1 MVIERAFISITSVRV
16 SFFGNETRDLASRYG
31 GVNVVR
37 EGRPYGAKLSGFE
50 WKLTLKN
57 CWMPSINPVLENGL
71 IHLLLQTDLY
81 PQYSSTAWETPHDL
95 YPGIYSNLA
104 ESVNVAFN
112 RLSLLLGP
120 FRATCGSIRENT
132 RAVGNEGNHHKK
144 KAHICRI
151 LGCVTKTYSRMEW
164 RKQSLETHQST
175 FAWRRCF
182 DSWIMLQCQVFIR
195 HPTVSFWW

>member
-1 MVIERAFISITSVRV
+1 MLIERAFISITSVRV
-16 SFFGNETRDLASRYG
+16 SFFGSETRYLASRYG
-31 GVNVVR
+31 GVHVVR

-50 WKLTLKN
+50 CKLTLKN

-81 PQYSSTAWETPHDL
+81 PQYSSTAWETPHDS
-95 YPGIYSNLA
+95 YPGIYSNLT
-104 ESVNVAFN
+104 ESVNAAFN

-144 KAHICRI
+144 AHMCRNIRMRHENIQQNGVAKAKPENTSVHVCAA
-151 LGCVTKTYSRMEW
+151 K
-164 RKQSLETHQST
+164 
-175 FAWRRCF
+175 
-182 DSWIMLQCQVFIR
+182 VFRFFNNIIVPGF
-195 HPTVSFWW
+195 H